1 MFENEFKLLVLL
13 TIALLIF
20 GPTKMASLGGTIGK
34 SIRDFR
40 NAVRGAQE
48 SFREQMADLK
58 ESVKEADPAA
68 ADPTVPPALP
78 APDPA
83 TPPSMRDAT
92 RWRRSRP
99 PKRFRSSS
107 SARNRPRRLRDA
119 VEHRAAGYF
128 VKIGSV
134 PSVIRAGFV
143 YPPSSCSTVAL
154 ATTCAPT

>member
-20 GPTKMASLGGTIGK
+20 GPSKMASLGGTIGK

-40 NAVRGAQE
+40 NAVRGAQD

-58 ESVKEADPAA
+58 ESVKEADPAS

-83 TPPSMRDAT
+83 APGPFPAT
-92 RWRRSRP
+92 
-99 PKRFRSSS
+99 
-107 SARNRPRRLRDA
+107 
-119 VEHRAAGYF
+119 AA
-128 VKIGSV
+128 V
-134 PSVIRAGFV
+134 PSGVPAAAPLHRQAPV
-143 YPPSSCSTVAL
+143 DPSEHEGRDSL
-154 ATTCAPT
+154 ASEPSAQAVQELIQR

>member
-20 GPTKMASLGGTIGK
+20 GPSKMASLGGTIGK

-68 ADPTVPPALP
+68 TDPAVPPALP

-83 TPPSMRDAT
+83 APGGFPAT
-92 RWRRSRP
+92 AE
-99 PKRFRSSS
+99 S
-107 SARNRPRRLRDA
+107 SAGVPAAEPLHRQVPVDPSEHEERDSLASEPSAQA
-119 VEHRAAGYF
+119 VQELIQR
-128 VKIGSV
+128 KE
-134 PSVIRAGFV
+134 
-143 YPPSSCSTVAL
+143 
-154 ATTCAPT
+154 